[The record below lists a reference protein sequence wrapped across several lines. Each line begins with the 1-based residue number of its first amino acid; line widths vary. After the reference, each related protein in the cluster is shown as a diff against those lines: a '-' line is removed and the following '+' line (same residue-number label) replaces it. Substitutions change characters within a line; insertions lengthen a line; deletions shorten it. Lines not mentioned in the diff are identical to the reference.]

1 MQKTGIDLA
10 VKQSTEA
17 INAWK
22 KIAQTIPGAG
32 SLFPFDMI
40 TDSLE
45 QFADTQKA
53 SVDLILGQ
61 NRALADLAK
70 ERAASVAEAFENAPA
85 LVKQTVEQS
94 IAAQKKALDYSAAQ
108 TKAAFN
114 SAKENFGIAGTPAE
128 AVAQSVQR
136 GVDSLIESQKELLD
150 LAAKPFAT
158 VN

>member
-1 MQKTGIDLA
+1 
-10 VKQSTEA
+10 
-17 INAWK
+17 
-22 KIAQTIPGAG
+22 
-32 SLFPFDMI
+32 
-40 TDSLE
+40 
-45 QFADTQKA
+45 
-53 SVDLILGQ
+53 LILGQ